1 MGLRTH
7 VRARQKKGI
16 AMKLD
21 RRKFLGVA
29 AASPLAA
36 KEMAQRAME
45 QAQMQASDISIYSD
59 SIYTGIPTPDPMPNM
74 RSLWEAIGEIG
85 VPDWKRDDLRD
96 DAKRSRTLDPDIA
109 SMRSLSLNA
118 KMRIQWERN
127 YDVLVERAL
136 KHTEME
142 KLKRSFFKAHPD
154 VEEY

>member
-1 MGLRTH
+1 
-7 VRARQKKGI
+7 
-16 AMKLD
+16 MKLD

-59 SIYTGIPTPDPMPNM
+59 SMYTGIPTPDPMPNM

-96 DAKRSRTLDPDIA
+96 DARRSRTLDPDIA

-142 KLKRSFFKAHPD
+142 MLKRSFFKAHPD

>member
-1 MGLRTH
+1 M
-7 VRARQKKGI
+7 RASAAVKEKGK

-36 KEMAQRAME
+36 KEMATRAME
-45 QAQMQASDISIYSD
+45 QAQMQATEISTFSD
-59 SIYTGIPTPDPMPNM
+59 SIYTGIPSPDPMPNM
-74 RSLWEAIGEIG
+74 RSLWEAIGEMG

-96 DAKRSRTLDPDIA
+96 DARRSRTLDPDIA

-118 KMRIQWERN
+118 KMRRQWDRN

-136 KHTEME
+136 AHTEME
-142 KLKRSFFKAHPD
+142 KLKRRFFKKHPD

>member
-1 MGLRTH
+1 
-7 VRARQKKGI
+7 
-16 AMKLD
+16 MKLD

-45 QAQMQASDISIYSD
+45 QAQMQASDISLYSD
-59 SIYTGIPTPDPMPNM
+59 SIYTGIPSPDPMPNM
-74 RSLWEAIGEIG
+74 RSLWEAISEMG

-96 DAKRSRTLDPDIA
+96 DARRNRTLDPDIA

-118 KMRIQWERN
+118 KMRRQWDRN
-127 YDVLVERAL
+127 YDTLVKRAL

-142 KLKRSFFKAHPD
+142 KLKRSFFEKHPD

>member
-1 MGLRTH
+1 
-7 VRARQKKGI
+7 
-16 AMKLD
+16 MKLD

-36 KEMAQRAME
+36 KEMAKRAME
-45 QAQMQASDISIYSD
+45 EAQMQATSISTFSD

-74 RSLWEAIGEIG
+74 RSLWEAIGEMG

-109 SMRSLSLNA
+109 SMRSLSLGA
-118 KMRIQWERN
+118 KMRRQWDRN
-127 YDVLVERAL
+127 YDILVERAL
-136 KHTEME
+136 AHTEME
-142 KLKRSFFKAHPD
+142 KLKRRFFKAHPD

>member
-1 MGLRTH
+1 
-7 VRARQKKGI
+7 
-16 AMKLD
+16 MKLD

-36 KEMAQRAME
+36 KEMATRAME
-45 QAQMQASDISIYSD
+45 QAQMQASDISMYSD
-59 SIYTGIPTPDPMPNM
+59 SIYTGIPSPDPMPNM
-74 RSLWEAIGEIG
+74 RSLWEALGEMG

-118 KMRIQWERN
+118 KMHRQWDRN

-136 KHTEME
+136 KNTEME
-142 KLKRSFFKAHPD
+142 RLKRSFFKANPD
-154 VEEY
+154 IEEY